1 MIRSVIAAW
10 TQKALPMGILLCA
23 LVWALS
29 SPCIAK
35 PLKMVPVV
43 DEVCIETGPC
53 FSVTLAQ
60 TDAAR
65 AKGLMY
71 RSFLAPQEGM
81 LFVFEKEDIHS
92 FWMKDTLIS
101 LDIVWLSATQRVVY
115 IETQTVPMSTRSL
128 VPTAKSKYVLEV
140 VGGTA
145 KRLGLKVGDRLDFR
159 SSKTP

>member
-1 MIRSVIAAW
+1 
-10 TQKALPMGILLCA
+10 MGLLLCA

-29 SPCIAK
+29 SPRIAK

-60 TDAAR
+60 TDIAR

-81 LFVFEKEDIHS
+81 LFVFDKEDIHS
-92 FWMKDTLIS
+92 FWMKNTLIS
-101 LDIVWLSATQRVVY
+101 LDIIWISTAQRVVH
-115 IETQTVPMSTRSL
+115 IETQTLPMSTMSL
-128 VPTAKSKYVLEV
+128 VPGAKSTYVLEV
-140 VGGTA
+140 VAGTT